1 MTGTSYLSDRRK
13 VILKAVVEEYILNG
27 QPIGS
32 EELLRKYS
40 LGCSSA
46 TIRAELAALEEME
59 YLSHP
64 HTSAGRIPTE
74 QGYRIYVDH
83 LLVLSP
89 VSLQEEE
96 KISQVLNR
104 QAQDLRNILAEA
116 CRLVSAISTYTSL
129 ALAPQANQQVM
140 RHIHFVPVSVKQA
153 LVILVTSLKVI
164 QDQFLEVGAD
174 ISEEDLEYLSHYLS
188 RRLLGK
194 TPWKCLQEL
203 PLIRDEQPARLVSL
217 LNQLATVLHNVFLYE
232 QSERLIV
239 EGAENLLLA
248 SDFRNSFTQ
257 RRLADALDRRFLLQD
272 VLDRHLTSRNLQIF
286 IGQENE
292 VVEMHDL
299 TLLAM
304 PFETSRYAY
313 GALGLLGPM
322 RMDYA
327 KGIRLLACVTGVLE
341 RALSQ
346 ET

>member
-13 VILKAVVEEYILNG
+13 AILKAVVEEYILNG

-89 VSLQEEE
+89 VSFQEEE

-116 CRLVSAISTYTSL
+116 CRLVATISTYTSL

-140 RHIHFVPVSVKQA
+140 RHIHFVPVSAKQA

-164 QDQFLEVGAD
+164 QDQFLEVSAEV
-174 ISEEDLEYLSHYLS
+174 SEEDLEYLSHYLS

-194 TPWKCLQEL
+194 TPWQCLQEL
-203 PLIRDEQPARLVSL
+203 PVIREEQPARLVSL
-217 LNQLATVLHNVFLYE
+217 LNQLSTVLHNVFLYE

-248 SDFRNSFTQ
+248 SDFRNSFKQ

-304 PFETSRYAY
+304 PFEASRYAY

-346 ET
+346 EA